1 MTVQGVEVSVM
12 SMTKVSQDFRFTVN
26 VLLVALGLF
35 VISIFA
41 TAAHEHLR
49 KSDIIYY
56 EFIKITF
63 IHGVLA
69 VIVMTA
75 LRIVS
80 SRLKKSLS
88 FSTIILSSIIFCLS
102 SYSFMLTFPVTIDR
116 SFSVYILGA
125 LYKIDSPVPLSEL
138 DSIVSKYFHDRS
150 LVNKRIHEQLATGS
164 IVLNNSQIELT
175 ERGRHIVEAN
185 ILIGRMFN
193 LDMNNIAP

>member
-1 MTVQGVEVSVM
+1 M